1 MKMNRFESKY
11 FNTAL
16 IMNESLIELLLKKD
30 YEYISIKD
38 ICLKAG
44 VNRSTFYLHYETK
57 DDLLKETI
65 KNINKKFYDSFN
77 NKKIDVNKI
86 ESLNEL
92 ILVNKEY
99 LIPYLNYI
107 KQNKKIFKLLYDK
120 PELFNLKENFQNMYD
135 NLFQPILERFNVPKN
150 EQIYIFEYYSKGVLA
165 IILKWVSLSCKE
177 NIDFII
183 SMIEKCLNI
192 LVL

>member
-1 MKMNRFESKY
+1 MNRFESKY

-16 IMNESLIELLLKKD
+16 NMDDALIELLLKKD
-30 YEYISIKD
+30 YEYISVKD

-65 KNINKKFYDSFN
+65 KYINKKFYDSFN
-77 NKKIDVNKI
+77 NKKIDVNRI
-86 ESLNEL
+86 ESLKEL
-92 ILVNKEY
+92 ILVDKNY
-99 LIPYLNYI
+99 LVPYLNYI
-107 KQNKKIFKLLYDK
+107 KQNEKIFKLMYDK
-120 PELFNLKENFQNMYD
+120 PELFNSKESFQNMYD
-135 NLFQPILERFNVPKN
+135 NIFQPILERFNVPKN
-150 EQIYIFEYYSKGVLA
+150 EQIYIFEYYSKGVIA

-177 NIDFII
+177 DIDFVI

>member
-1 MKMNRFESKY
+1 MNRFESKY

-65 KNINKKFYDSFN
+65 KYINKKFYDSFN

-107 KQNKKIFKLLYDK
+107 KQNKKIFKLMYDK
-120 PELFNLKENFQNMYD
+120 PELFNSKESFQNMYD

-150 EQIYIFEYYSKGVLA
+150 EQIYIFEYYSKGVIA

-177 NIDFII
+177 EIDFII

>member
-1 MKMNRFESKY
+1 MNRFESKY

-16 IMNESLIELLLKKD
+16 IMDDALIELLLKKD
-30 YEYISIKD
+30 YEYISVKD

-65 KNINKKFYDSFN
+65 KYINKKFYDSFN

-86 ESLNEL
+86 ESLKEL
-92 ILVNKEY
+92 ILVNKNY
-99 LIPYLNYI
+99 LVPYLNYI
-107 KQNKKIFKLLYDK
+107 KQNEKIFKLIYDK
-120 PELFNLKENFQNMYD
+120 PELFNSKESFQNMHD
-135 NLFQPILERFNVPKN
+135 NIFQPILERFNVPKN
-150 EQIYIFEYYSKGVLA
+150 EQIYIFEYYSKGVIA

-177 NIDFII
+177 DIDFVI

>member
-1 MKMNRFESKY
+1 MNRFESKY

-65 KNINKKFYDSFN
+65 KYINKKFYDSFN
-77 NKKIDVNKI
+77 NEKIDVNKI

-92 ILVNKEY
+92 ILVNKKY
-99 LIPYLNYI
+99 LVPYLNYI
-107 KQNKKIFKLLYDK
+107 KQNEKIFKLMYDK
-120 PELFNLKENFQNMYD
+120 PELFNSKENFQNMYD

-150 EQIYIFEYYSKGVLA
+150 EQIYIFEYYSNGVIA

-177 NIDFII
+177 EIDFII

>member
-1 MKMNRFESKY
+1 MNRFESKY

-16 IMNESLIELLLKKD
+16 IMDDALIELLLKKD
-30 YEYISIKD
+30 YEYISVKD

-65 KNINKKFYDSFN
+65 KYINKKFYDSFN

-86 ESLNEL
+86 ESLKEL
-92 ILVNKEY
+92 ILVNKNY
-99 LIPYLNYI
+99 LVPYLNYI
-107 KQNKKIFKLLYDK
+107 KQNEKIFKLIYDK
-120 PELFNLKENFQNMYD
+120 PELFNSKKSFQNMYD
-135 NLFQPILERFNVPKN
+135 NIFQPILERFNVPKN
-150 EQIYIFEYYSKGVLA
+150 EQIYIFEYYSKGVIA

-177 NIDFII
+177 DIDFVI

>member
-1 MKMNRFESKY
+1 MNRFESKY

-16 IMNESLIELLLKKD
+16 NMDDALIELLLKKD
-30 YEYISIKD
+30 YEYISVKD

-65 KNINKKFYDSFN
+65 KYINKKFYDSFN

-92 ILVNKEY
+92 ILVNKNY
-99 LIPYLNYI
+99 LVPYLNYI
-107 KQNKKIFKLLYDK
+107 KQNEKIFKLMYDK
-120 PELFNLKENFQNMYD
+120 PELFNSKENFQNMYD
-135 NLFQPILERFNVPKN
+135 NIFQPILERFNVPKN
-150 EQIYIFEYYSKGVLA
+150 EQIYIFEYYSKGVIA

-177 NIDFII
+177 DIDFVI

>member
-150 EQIYIFEYYSKGVLA
+150 EQIYIFEYYSKGVIA

-177 NIDFII
+177 EIDFII
-183 SMIEKCLNI
+183 SMIEKCLNV

>member
-1 MKMNRFESKY
+1 MNRFESKY

-16 IMNESLIELLLKKD
+16 IMDDALIELLLKKD
-30 YEYISIKD
+30 YEYISVKD

-65 KNINKKFYDSFN
+65 KYINKKFYDSFN

-86 ESLNEL
+86 ESLKEL
-92 ILVNKEY
+92 ILVNKNY
-99 LIPYLNYI
+99 LVPYLNYI
-107 KQNKKIFKLLYDK
+107 KQNENIFKLMYDK
-120 PELFNLKENFQNMYD
+120 PELFNSKENFQNMYD
-135 NLFQPILERFNVPKN
+135 NIFQPILERFNVPKN
-150 EQIYIFEYYSKGVLA
+150 EQIYIFEYYSKGVIA

-177 NIDFII
+177 DIDFVI

>member
-1 MKMNRFESKY
+1 MNRFESKY

-16 IMNESLIELLLKKD
+16 IMDDALIELLLKKD
-30 YEYISIKD
+30 YEYISVKD

-65 KNINKKFYDSFN
+65 KYINKKFYDSFN

-92 ILVNKEY
+92 ILVNKNY
-99 LIPYLNYI
+99 LVPYLNYI
-107 KQNKKIFKLLYDK
+107 KQNEKIFKLMYDK
-120 PELFNLKENFQNMYD
+120 PELFNSKENFQNMYD
-135 NLFQPILERFNVPKN
+135 NIFQPILERFNVPKN
-150 EQIYIFEYYSKGVLA
+150 EQIYIFEYYSKGVIA

-177 NIDFII
+177 DIDFVI

>member
-1 MKMNRFESKY
+1 MNRFESKY

-16 IMNESLIELLLKKD
+16 IMDDALIELLLKKD
-30 YEYISIKD
+30 YEYISVKD

-65 KNINKKFYDSFN
+65 KYINKKFYDSFN

-86 ESLNEL
+86 ESLKEL
-92 ILVNKEY
+92 ILVNKNY
-99 LIPYLNYI
+99 LVPYLNYI
-107 KQNKKIFKLLYDK
+107 KQNEKIFKLIYDK
-120 PELFNLKENFQNMYD
+120 TELFNSKESFQNMYD
-135 NLFQPILERFNVPKN
+135 NIFQPILERFNVPKN
-150 EQIYIFEYYSKGVLA
+150 EQIYIFEYYSKGVIA

-177 NIDFII
+177 DIDFVI

>member
-1 MKMNRFESKY
+1 MNRFESKY

-16 IMNESLIELLLKKD
+16 IMDDALIELLLKKD
-30 YEYISIKD
+30 YEYISVKD

-65 KNINKKFYDSFN
+65 KYINKKFYDSFN
-77 NKKIDVNKI
+77 NKKIDVNRI
-86 ESLNEL
+86 ESLKEL
-92 ILVNKEY
+92 ILVDKNY
-99 LIPYLNYI
+99 LVPYLNYI
-107 KQNKKIFKLLYDK
+107 KQNEKIFKLMYDK
-120 PELFNLKENFQNMYD
+120 PELFNSKESFQNMYD
-135 NLFQPILERFNVPKN
+135 NIFQPILERFNVPKN
-150 EQIYIFEYYSKGVLA
+150 EQIYIFEYYSKGVIA

-177 NIDFII
+177 DIDFVI

>member
-1 MKMNRFESKY
+1 MNRFESKY

-16 IMNESLIELLLKKD
+16 IMDDALIELLLKKD

-65 KNINKKFYDSFN
+65 KYINKKFYDSFN

-99 LIPYLNYI
+99 LLPYLNYI
-107 KQNKKIFKLLYDK
+107 KQNEKIFKLMYDK
-120 PELFNLKENFQNMYD
+120 PELFNSKESFQNMYD
-135 NLFQPILERFNVPKN
+135 NIFQPILERFNVPEN
-150 EQIYIFEYYSKGVLA
+150 EQIYIFEYYSKGVIA
-165 IILKWVSLSCKE
+165 IILKWISLSCKE
-177 NIDFII
+177 DIDFII

>member
-1 MKMNRFESKY
+1 MNRFESKY

-16 IMNESLIELLLKKD
+16 IMDDALIELLLKKD
-30 YEYISIKD
+30 YEYISVKD

-65 KNINKKFYDSFN
+65 KYINKKFYDSFN

-86 ESLNEL
+86 ESLKEL
-92 ILVNKEY
+92 ILVNKNY
-99 LIPYLNYI
+99 LVPYLNYI
-107 KQNKKIFKLLYDK
+107 KQNEKIFKLIYDK
-120 PELFNLKENFQNMYD
+120 PELFNSKESFQNMYD
-135 NLFQPILERFNVPKN
+135 NIFQPILERFNVPKN
-150 EQIYIFEYYSKGVLA
+150 EQIYIFEYYSKGVIA

-177 NIDFII
+177 DIDFVI

>member
-1 MKMNRFESKY
+1 MNRFESKY

-16 IMNESLIELLLKKD
+16 IMDDALIELLLKKD

-65 KNINKKFYDSFN
+65 KYINKKFYDSFN

-92 ILVNKEY
+92 ILVNKNY
-99 LIPYLNYI
+99 LVPYLNYI
-107 KQNKKIFKLLYDK
+107 KKNEKIFKLMYDK
-120 PELFNLKENFQNMYD
+120 PELFNSKESFQNMYD
-135 NLFQPILERFNVPKN
+135 NIFQPILERFNVPKN
-150 EQIYIFEYYSKGVLA
+150 EQIYIFEYYSKGVIA

-177 NIDFII
+177 DIDFII

>member
-1 MKMNRFESKY
+1 MDKFQSKY
-11 FNTAL
+11 FNTAML
-16 IMNESLIELLLKKD
+16 MDEALLLLLEKKD
-30 YEYISIKD
+30 YQYITVKE
-38 ICLKAG
+38 ICQKAG

-65 KNINKKFYDSFN
+65 KYINKKFYDSFN

-107 KQNKKIFKLLYDK
+107 KQNKNIFKLMYDK
-120 PELFNLKENFQNMYD
+120 PELFNSKESFQNMYD
-135 NLFQPILERFNVPKN
+135 NIFQPILERFNVPKN
-150 EQIYIFEYYSKGVLA
+150 EQIYIFEYYSKGVIA

-177 NIDFII
+177 EIDFVI

>member
-1 MKMNRFESKY
+1 MNRFESKY

-16 IMNESLIELLLKKD
+16 NMDDALIELLLKKD
-30 YEYISIKD
+30 YEYISVKD

-65 KNINKKFYDSFN
+65 KYINKKFYDSFN

-86 ESLNEL
+86 EYLNEL
-92 ILVNKEY
+92 ILVNKNY
-99 LIPYLNYI
+99 LVPYLNYI
-107 KQNKKIFKLLYDK
+107 KQNEKIFKLMYDK
-120 PELFNLKENFQNMYD
+120 PELFNSKENFQNMYD
-135 NLFQPILERFNVPKN
+135 NIFQPILERFNVPKN
-150 EQIYIFEYYSKGVLA
+150 EQIYIFEYYSKGVIA

-177 NIDFII
+177 DIDFVI

>member
-1 MKMNRFESKY
+1 MNRFESKY

-16 IMNESLIELLLKKD
+16 NMDDALIELLLKKD
-30 YEYISIKD
+30 YEYISVKD

-65 KNINKKFYDSFN
+65 KYINKKFYDSFN

-92 ILVNKEY
+92 ILVNKNY
-99 LIPYLNYI
+99 LVPYLNYI
-107 KQNKKIFKLLYDK
+107 KQNEKIFKLIYDK
-120 PELFNLKENFQNMYD
+120 PELFNSKESFQNMYD
-135 NLFQPILERFNVPKN
+135 NIFQPILERFNVPKN
-150 EQIYIFEYYSKGVLA
+150 EQIYIFEYYSKGVIA

-177 NIDFII
+177 DIDFVI